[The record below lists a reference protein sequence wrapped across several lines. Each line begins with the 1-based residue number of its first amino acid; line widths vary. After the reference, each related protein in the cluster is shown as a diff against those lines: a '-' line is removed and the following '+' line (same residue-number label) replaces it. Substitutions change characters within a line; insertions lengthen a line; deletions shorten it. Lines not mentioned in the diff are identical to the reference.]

1 RPARRIAVARRGR
14 PRTATVP
21 LLQRRAEGPHRDAR
35 VGGGRGVLAR
45 PVHPPRRD
53 DPCRP
58 HPRPQPPSR
67 RRVDLQGAGSRASR
81 GDGRGRARGRPVVE
95 GPPRLIAIVDYGLGN
110 IRSVERALVHV
121 GAEVSLT
128 SNPDDLIAADGIV
141 LPGVGAFAPA
151 LARLIESSLGSRI
164 VELARLGKPILG
176 VCLGYQ
182 LLFEESTEHGR
193 HARLGLLP
201 GRVVEVA
208 GTSRLPVI
216 GWCRVTQTGPSPL
229 W

>member
-1 RPARRIAVARRGR
+1 M
-14 PRTATVP
+14 
-21 LLQRRAEGPHRDAR
+21 
-35 VGGGRGVLAR
+35 
-45 PVHPPRRD
+45 
-53 DPCRP
+53 
-58 HPRPQPPSR
+58 
-67 RRVDLQGAGSRASR
+67 
-81 GDGRGRARGRPVVE
+81 
-95 GPPRLIAIVDYGLGN
+95 IAIVDYGVGN

-128 SNPDDLIAADGIV
+128 SAPDDLAAADGVV

-151 LARLIESSLGSRI
+151 LARLIESGLGSRI
-164 VELARLGKPILG
+164 VELSRLGKPVLG

-193 HARLGLLP
+193 HAGLGLLP

-229 W
+229 WDGVPDHSYFYFVHSFTPSESEHQVGCSDHSPAAAAAYGNVMGTQFHPEKSGADGLRLYANFVALCG